1 MNVSLIVT
9 IVVLVLLAFLM
20 INGLRRGFLRIL
32 LTTFSLV
39 ITLVL
44 AAVLLKPVSNFI
56 QNKTSIGI
64 GIEEKV
70 GDFIDEKLAGVKD
83 TKEDEII
90 DSLPLPSFLK
100 KDLHENNTIA
110 KYKEQG
116 VNSFRDYAVKNIT
129 TIAVKAIT
137 YLALMIIIFLLLR
150 LLLMLT
156 KFINKVP
163 VIGGIN
169 RILGAILGLVEGL
182 IIIWALCLL
191 VMSFSGSEFGAT
203 CMKVINNSVVL
214 KFIYDNNL
222 LTLITSSIFKVF

>member
-9 IVVLVLLAFLM
+9 IIVLALLVFLM

-44 AAVLLKPVSNFI
+44 AAVLLKPVSTFI
-56 QNKTSIGI
+56 QDKTSIGTS
-64 GIEEKV
+64 IEEKV
-70 GDFIDEKLAGVKD
+70 GDFVDSKLEGVVN
-83 TKEDEII
+83 TNEDEII
-90 DSLPLPSFLK
+90 DSLPIPSFLK
-100 KDLHENNTIA
+100 KNLHENNTVT

-116 VNSFRDYAVKNIT
+116 VSSFREYAVKNIT

-169 RILGAILGLVEGL
+169 RILGAVLGLIEGL

-191 VMSFSGSEFGAT
+191 VMAFSGSDFGAT
-203 CMKVINNSVVL
+203 CMKVINDSVVL

-222 LTLITSSIFKVF
+222 FTLITGSIFKVF